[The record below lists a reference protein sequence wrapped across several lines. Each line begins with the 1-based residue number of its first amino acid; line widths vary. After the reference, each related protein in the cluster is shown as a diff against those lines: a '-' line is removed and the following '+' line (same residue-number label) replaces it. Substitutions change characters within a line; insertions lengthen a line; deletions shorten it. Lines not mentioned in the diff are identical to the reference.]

1 MYCCPDTECI
11 ETSNAS
17 WMVENYWLVHHSNSI
32 AKVINKLVS
41 DRANA
46 IVIIPYMTL
55 SPFWPMLHNGRRI

>member
-46 IVIIPYMTL
+46 TVIIP
-55 SPFWPMLHNGRRI
+55 